1 MPRLRALQAA
11 QRPDGRSASIWPFL
25 RLAAV
30 LAVLGAVL
38 ILIGRLVGAWE
49 EISYPELQ
57 RAKVSEQ
64 VAEAQRHSAELRKQ
78 TADENAKAQVEPDWQ
93 ARIVAVQGSVQ
104 IALLVALPIALLT
117 VLVGVGLL
125 MRRHLS
131 MPTRDGRVP
140 LVGVDREFSLEA
152 LQRYQELRSGYRIL
166 PPPRR
171 TAGGELEAVGTDG
184 ETFRLTTGVPSVP
197 HET

>member
-1 MPRLRALQAA
+1 M
-11 QRPDGRSASIWPFL
+11 
-25 RLAAV
+25 
-30 LAVLGAVL
+30 
-38 ILIGRLVGAWE
+38 LIGRLVATWE
-49 EISYPELQ
+49 EITYPELQ
-57 RAKVSEQ
+57 RAKVAEQ
-64 VAEAQRHSAELRKQ
+64 VAEAQRHSAELRKE
-78 TADENAKAQVEPDWQ
+78 TADENAKAAVEPDWQ

-104 IALLVALPIALLT
+104 VALLVALPLAVLSALVALA
-117 VLVGVGLL
+117 L
-125 MRRHLS
+125 MIRRHLS

-171 TAGGELEAVGTDG
+171 PVGGEFEGVGTDG
-184 ETFRLTTGVPSVP
+184 EAFRLTTGVPSVP